1 MSVPRIPGMTDE
13 ELMIYALREA
23 QLILAEHIERGSR
36 DPEETVTQLMDII
49 DREDVAAATV
59 RLCIVYG
66 LRPAK

>member
-23 QLILAEHIERGSR
+23 QLILAAYIERGSR
-36 DPEETVTQLMDII
+36 DPEGTVTQLMDII

-59 RLCIVYG
+59 RLCLVYG

>member
-23 QLILAEHIERGSR
+23 QLILAAHIELSSR

-49 DREDVAAATV
+49 DREDVAAATG
-59 RLCIVYG
+59 RLCLVYG